1 MKKCFQSGAGRRE
14 EAESGTFTAAA
25 LQCWLCL
32 IRAAVKLGLEITRG
46 NTPTVFTAGSQQRNS
61 QLSIIAPSEECSI
74 KRRFFY
80 LIETGHFSDSDMTS
94 VSVISQPG
102 PGRVSS
108 PQFIFQSW
116 VCRAGRGHGAN
127 DDCKSLVV
135 FQAVSGSQISSR
147 PVTGGQ
153 SVSVFGVLFTAGC
166 KLCSPD

>member
-14 EAESGTFTAAA
+14 EAQSGTFTAAA

-94 VSVISQPG
+94 VSQCP
-102 PGRVSS
+102 SS
-108 PQFIFQSW
+108 PSPGQDVSRLHNSYFRVEF
-116 VCRAGRGHGAN
+116 AGPA
-127 DDCKSLVV
+127 VV
-135 FQAVSGSQISSR
+135 TELMTTVK
-147 PVTGGQ
+147 V
-153 SVSVFGVLFTAGC
+153 
-166 KLCSPD
+166 